1 MFNSGRTSL
10 WRKPTSTTRASRTGL
25 SIVCFQFLQL
35 ALMLIAR
42 KGHGRPFSQL
52 EAVTLGFAICDSV
65 DYLLFMYKQQR
76 VERGLA
82 LDTPGTKYD
91 INFAHK
97 TYDRFWDVLKND
109 TVNDHSTTVPQSRHD
124 SPALPTNMV
133 TPPQR
138 ITNDNV
144 ARSSNGFAH
153 PGLLL
158 LAVASALFGPL
169 HAIAWDFEFP
179 SAFEKTMWRVVMV
192 TAAASPFLGLP
203 AVLLAQWTRSCGNG
217 HGFINYRWLRPFEV
231 EASSELYTRDFVTRF
246 LWSGFRDTF
255 VDALTFMADFMRLMR
270 EASGA
275 AVQDPE
281 SVTSLV
287 PYADI
292 FRSDDA
298 TDLVEDLL
306 SFLNNDLAS
315 GFVD

>member
-133 TPPQR
+133 TVS
-138 ITNDNV
+138 DNG
-144 ARSSNGFAH
+144 SHGQDKWSTSN
-153 PGLLL
+153 
-158 LAVASALFGPL
+158 
-169 HAIAWDFEFP
+169 
-179 SAFEKTMWRVVMV
+179 
-192 TAAASPFLGLP
+192 TAAAKDNERQRSKVEQRICPPRTVALGSCICPLWTTTRNSLGL
-203 AVLLAQWTRSCGNG
+203 
-217 HGFINYRWLRPFEV
+217 
-231 EASSELYTRDFVTRF
+231 
-246 LWSGFRDTF
+246 
-255 VDALTFMADFMRLMR
+255 
-270 EASGA
+270 
-275 AVQDPE
+275 
-281 SVTSLV
+281 
-287 PYADI
+287 
-292 FRSDDA
+292 
-298 TDLVEDLL
+298 
-306 SFLNNDLAS
+306 
-315 GFVD
+315 